1 MIKVSVK
8 TGNKILSSLEIPRS
22 LGFFTFVFHIVFK
35 TCYSFCESGGV
46 AVLLTSAWEGSSGAE
61 LQLAWWPAIVAVQL
75 KKSNLLVKCKWTLL

>member
-22 LGFFTFVFHIVFK
+22 LGFFTFVFHTVFK
-35 TCYSFCESGGV
+35 ICYSFCDSRGV
-46 AVLLTSAWEGSSGAE
+46 TVPLSSAWEESSGAE
-61 LQLAWWPAIVAVQL
+61 LPLAWWPAIVAVQL